1 MNKEILKNSFVNGSF
16 LFIAL
21 LIVDFITELF
31 QINESGTVV
40 TFLGIKIITHM
51 TSKELTTSI
60 GITIGILFWYV
71 ITIIICYGGALI
83 VSRTK
88 K

>member
-1 MNKEILKNSFVNGSF
+1 MNKEILKKSFVNGSF

-21 LIVDFITELF
+21 LIVDFIIELF

-60 GITIGILFWYV
+60 LFWYV